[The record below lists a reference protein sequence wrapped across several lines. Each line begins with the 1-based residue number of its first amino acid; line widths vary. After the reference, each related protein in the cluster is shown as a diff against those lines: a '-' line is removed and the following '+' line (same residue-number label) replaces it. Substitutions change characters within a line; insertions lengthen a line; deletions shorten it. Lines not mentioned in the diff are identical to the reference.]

1 MELSARKKAVLTAII
16 KAYIASGEPVGSK
29 ILCEILENAPSSAT
43 LRNEMSSLCEMGL
56 LEQPHTSAGRIPTH
70 AAYRF
75 YVESLMRKDK
85 ISEESKQYI
94 NSALDSTNCDPEKI
108 PETAGK
114 VLSEITGLTS
124 IAANISGSSA
134 CLKRVELLPMG
145 TKTLLMII
153 ITSDG
158 RSRSRLCHL
167 VDNISD
173 KLIAAFDRLVNTKIL
188 KRPLDEFT
196 PAAMQNLFIYA
207 GGAELSFMPLIS
219 KLFEMVAEI
228 RNSNISLSGQT
239 RLFSIYNERA
249 DAENIISLINKRDTL
264 INLLGGEKDAGI
276 VFGSET
282 PYFALKPSSI
292 VFSKYKMGKNNIGC
306 IGVLGPIRMSYEQII
321 PSIEYT
327 AQRIGCLLNETL
339 KDMED

>member
-1 MELSARKKAVLTAII
+1 MELSDRKKAVLTAIV

-29 ILCEILENAPSSAT
+29 ILCEILENSPSSAT
-43 LRNEMSSLCEMGL
+43 LRNEMSTLCEMGL

-70 AAYRF
+70 SAYKF
-75 YVESLMRKDK
+75 YVESLMSKDK
-85 ISEESKQYI
+85 ISEEIKQYI

-124 IAANISGSSA
+124 IAANISGSA
-134 CLKRVELLPMG
+134 TYLKRVELLPMG
-145 TKTLLMII
+145 AKTLLMII

-167 VDNISD
+167 TENVGDT
-173 KLIAAFDRLVNTKIL
+173 LITAFDNLVNTKIL
-188 KRPLDEFT
+188 KRPIDEFT

-207 GGAELSFMPLIS
+207 GGAAFSLMPLIS
-219 KLFEMVAEI
+219 KLFEMVTEI
-228 RNSNISLSGQT
+228 RNSNISLAGQT
-239 RLFSIYNERA
+239 SLFSIYNERV
-249 DAENIISLINKRDTL
+249 DAEKIITLLGKHDTL
-264 INLLGGEKDAGI
+264 INLLSGEQNTGI

-292 VFSKYKMGKNNIGC
+292 VFSKYKIGKNNIGC
-306 IGVLGPIRMSYEQII
+306 VGVLGPVRMSYEQII

-327 AQRIGCLLNETL
+327 AQRVDNLLNETL